1 MKTAYGWHIIRL
13 QEKRGI
19 APFEDARVDIKSRIE
34 RTSQYSEL
42 RNDYVSKVKQTYKFM
57 EYPDNIA
64 AVAATLDSTFLNN
77 EWSADKAK
85 GMDKPVFTIGS
96 KTYTQDDLAITLQV
110 KQRTS
115 RDRDIQ
121 GKFRSIYEASRDN
134 MLIEYDMSARNEDFR
149 RLMQGVPRRYS
160 AVRPAGTESMDRSCA
175 GIPLV
180 WKLSATC
187 TRATTCGKKGW
198 TPAFISALTL
208 LLPKGCQKNG
218 EEEYCR

>member
-1 MKTAYGWHIIRL
+1 M
-13 QEKRGI
+13 
-19 APFEDARVDIKSRIE
+19 DIKSRIE

-57 EYPDNIA
+57 EYRTTLQLLWLPLTAPSSIMSGVQIRLKAWINRYSPS
-64 AVAATLDSTFLNN
+64 AV
-77 EWSADKAK
+77 
-85 GMDKPVFTIGS
+85 
-96 KTYTQDDLAITLQV
+96 KTYTQDDRHHLQV

-121 GKFRSIYEASRDN
+121 GKFAASTEASRDN

-175 GIPLV
+175 GYR
-180 WKLSATC
+180 WSEAFYDMHKSDYMWEE
-187 TRATTCGKKGW
+187 GW

-208 LLPKGCQKNG
+208 LLPKLSEKW
-218 EEEYCR
+218 